1 MTTCFPTKIV
11 DLLLD
16 VVKSRLD
23 GRGSVEQESLVD
35 VDCGLPAVVRP
46 YLREELLHTDVLERR
61 RVAVRVLLRHGA
73 VAQGDKATRRPL
85 QARVCC
91 FRSLHSQ

>member
-1 MTTCFPTKIV
+1 MTTCFPTKII

-16 VVKSRLD
+16 VAGSRKSRLD

-35 VDCGLPAVVRP
+35 VGCGLPAVVRP

-61 RVAVRVLLRHGA
+61 RVAVRVLLRHGN
-73 VAQGDKATRRPL
+73 
-85 QARVCC
+85 
-91 FRSLHSQ
+91 